1 MTTQEIREMLDSTIT
16 ANGKREISGSSLNA
30 VLHAIVDLIE
40 QIGYGHT
47 ENN

>member
-30 VLHAIVDLIE
+30 ALNAILDLVE
-40 QIGYGHT
+40 QGGGGGASS
-47 ENN
+47 